1 MLIFG
6 TFLGLFWDFYPKNF
20 VISKEIPIF
29 ANGNKDFFNM
39 AKTKLSTKA
48 KEPIKFRFKDLN
60 NGNKSIYLVTYI
72 PGADAN
78 HNHTY
83 EHLKLFLV
91 PEVDKASREANRH
104 TMQIANAIKAQRLLE
119 YTNGKAGIKTDI
131 SGKLLLVDWM
141 EHYKD
146 TKAKLG
152 QSNSNAVTIN
162 NTKMHLIKYK
172 GQSITMKQ
180 IDKSFCEGFIL
191 YLANAMTIGS
201 ENNRK
206 KCEHKPKPLAKS
218 TARLYFNT
226 FVTALNEAVRD
237 GIIQANP
244 TDRLKK
250 EEKKP
255 IKTATNNRPYLDIK
269 EIEALIKTP
278 CLSDVVKQAFL
289 FACFCGLRISDIRTL
304 KWRDIK
310 EISNQVIIE
319 KEQVKTH
326 QQITIPLSKTAL
338 QWMPQRGNA
347 KDDDFVFDLPIY
359 FTINYDVKQWA
370 KQAGISKDVTFH
382 IARHTFATT
391 LLTLGADIYT
401 TSKLLGHQ
409 NLRTTQIYAEI
420 VNQKKTD
427 AVNLFNGLL
436 D

>member
-1 MLIFG
+1 
-6 TFLGLFWDFYPKNF
+6 
-20 VISKEIPIF
+20 
-29 ANGNKDFFNM
+29 M

-48 KEPIKFRFKDLN
+48 KEPIKFRFKDLK

-72 PGADAN
+72 SGADAN

-91 PEVDKASREANRH
+91 PEVDKASREANRQ

-119 YTNGKAGIKTDI
+119 YTKGKAGIKTDE
-131 SGKLLLVDWM
+131 SGKILLCDWM

-146 TKAKLG
+146 IKAKFG
-152 QSNSNAVTIN
+152 QSKSNAVTIN

-172 GQSITMKQ
+172 GQNITMKQ
-180 IDKSFCEGFIL
+180 VDKSFCEGFVL

-201 ENNRK
+201 ETDRK
-206 KCEHKPKPLAKS
+206 RCEHKPKPLAKS

-226 FVTALNEAVRD
+226 FVTALNEAVRE
-237 GIIQANP
+237 GYIQANP
-244 TDRLKK
+244 SNRLKK

-255 IKTATNNRPYLDIK
+255 IKTATNQRPHLETK

-278 CLSDVVKQAFL
+278 CLSEVVKQAFL
-289 FACFCGLRISDIRTL
+289 FACFCGLRISDIKAL
-304 KWRDIK
+304 KWGDIK
-310 EISNQVIIE
+310 ETANGTTIE
-319 KEQVKTH
+319 KEQVKTR
-326 QQITIPLSKTAL
+326 QEIVVPLSQNAL
-338 QWMPQRGNA
+338 RWMPKRSNA
-347 KDDDFVFDLPIY
+347 KDDDLVFDLPIY

-370 KQAGISKDVTFH
+370 KQAGLDKTVTFH

-409 NLRTTQIYAEI
+409 NIETTQIYAEI
-420 VNQKKTD
+420 VDKKKAE
-427 AVNLFNGLL
+427 AVNLMDNLFTK
-436 D
+436 